1 LAQARAIVDCCRR
14 KRLVAAV
21 NHQLRFAPYML
32 ALRDAF
38 QRGWLGAMTDVENAL
53 NCSDPWHLFP
63 ISRANGASGNSG
75 TFDPLPGFDPIAPG

>member
-1 LAQARAIVDCCRR
+1 
-14 KRLVAAV
+14 
-21 NHQLRFAPYML
+21 ML

-38 QRGWLGAMTDVENAL
+38 QRGWLGAMTDVEMQL

-63 ISRANGASGNSG
+63 FLEQMERVEISG